1 MSKTKSMAGGKSAKA
16 SAAKA
21 PKKRQ
26 AAKPAA
32 ADKPVADASIAPK
45 AKDKKRVHGSF
56 SLPAN
61 DYALIGDLKSVLKKA
76 GNPVKKNDL
85 LRAGLRALKAMPDED
100 LKLAIGALKPEP
112 KAPQKK
118 RQR

>member
-1 MSKTKSMAGGKSAKA
+1 MAGGKYAKA

-32 ADKPVADASIAPK
+32 ADKPVADASITPK

-61 DYALIGDLKSVLKKA
+61 DYALIDDLKSALKKA

-85 LRAGLRALKAMPDED
+85 LRAGLRALKAMPEE
-100 LKLAIGALKPEP
+100 ALRMAMDALRTEP
-112 KAPQKK
+112 KAPRKK
-118 RQR
+118 R